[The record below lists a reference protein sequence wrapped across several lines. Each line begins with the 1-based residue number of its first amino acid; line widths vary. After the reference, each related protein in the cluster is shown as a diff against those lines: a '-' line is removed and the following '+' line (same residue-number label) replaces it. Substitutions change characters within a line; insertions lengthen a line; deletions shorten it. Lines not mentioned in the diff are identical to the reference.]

1 MMQIMSNHA
10 KKSTV
15 GRPAKPVEEQVRPLS
30 MRLAPELHARILRLR
45 KRRPWGVVMREF
57 ANAVEGGDP
66 DAPHID
72 R

>member
-1 MMQIMSNHA
+1 MSNQLKRA
-10 KKSTV
+10 TV
-15 GRPAKPVEEQVRPLS
+15 GRPPKPIAEQVRPLS
-30 MRLAPELHARILRLR
+30 MRLDPELHARILRLR